1 MPRPADASVT
11 QPLLERLIDT
21 EPKTPSEQ
29 ALTRPQSV
37 RKLKA
42 ALRRDL
48 EWLLNSRRTPI
59 EADESCPE
67 LQKSLYHFGL
77 PDLTNLSMT
86 SAQDQDR
93 LTWLLEK
100 TIQTFEP
107 RLDGVRVSMQPL
119 TDANRRVQFIIEGL
133 LLMDPA
139 PERISFDTML
149 DLTSGSYK
157 VEGESGA

>member
-1 MPRPADASVT
+1 
-11 QPLLERLIDT
+11 
-21 EPKTPSEQ
+21 
-29 ALTRPQSV
+29 
-37 RKLKA
+37 
-42 ALRRDL
+42 
-48 EWLLNSRRTPI
+48 
-59 EADESCPE
+59 
-67 LQKSLYHFGL
+67 
-77 PDLTNLSMT
+77 MT